1 MNITTLPGIVKKITI
16 FNSELIYGIN
26 QMTIENRLEILFG
39 IDVENGTNRKEVLAS
54 VLNNIMESDLTESE
68 IMILTSILNRTK
80 EKLKS
85 KM

>member
-39 IDVENGTNRKEVLAS
+39 INVENGTNRKEVLAS